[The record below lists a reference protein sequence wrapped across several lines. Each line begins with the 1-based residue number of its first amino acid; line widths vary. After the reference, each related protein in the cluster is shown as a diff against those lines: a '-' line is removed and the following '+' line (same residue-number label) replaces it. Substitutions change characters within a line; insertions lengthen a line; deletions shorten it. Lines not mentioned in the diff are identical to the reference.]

1 MLGDPQVSK
10 LPECIERAERARL
23 FPILAETSKEGRTLS
38 IFLATLG
45 AVRELRTNLLAQIG
59 QKLGST
65 AKLRTY
71 TEVVFK
77 CAKGEQNLGRPDGLL
92 VLDSWGRRWTAL
104 VEAKVG
110 KSEITQEQLER
121 YLELAKQNKMDA
133 VITIS
138 NQFSAVPHHHP
149 VRVSSRYKGIEL
161 YHFSWMHILTEAELL
176 TVNRDVDDD
185 DQAYMLREF
194 RRFIS
199 HESAGVQ
206 GFTDMPAAWP
216 EVVTKAKAG
225 GNLQAGQQVK
235 DVAEAWQQ
243 ESRDL
248 CLVLSRQLQRQVT
261 QRLSRAAL
269 ASPEARFQE
278 DVESLCNDH
287 RLQIGMDIPDAAG
300 PLNIVVDLRSR
311 TIRVSMNLKA
321 PADRLSSKARLNW
334 LLRQIPEDA
343 DENLHIRCYWPGRA
357 PATQFPIAVLRED
370 PAEIEDGKGKMQV
383 TSFEVVWL
391 ADLGRRFEQRRNFID
406 DLERAVPAFYEKVG
420 QRLKPWQAPPPKLK
434 EERAEPEDVT
444 PSAISH
450 GAEVDSLRE

>member
-1 MLGDPQVSK
+1 MSK
-10 LPECIERAERARL
+10 LPECIERADRARL

-59 QKLGST
+59 QRLGST

-71 TEVVFK
+71 TEVEFK
-77 CAKGEQNLGRPDGLL
+77 CAKGQANYGRPDGLF
-92 VLDSWGRRWTAL
+92 VLDMWGRRWTAL

-110 KSEITQEQLER
+110 KSIITQEQLER
-121 YLELAKQNKMDA
+121 YLELAKQNKLDA

-149 VRVSSRYKGIEL
+149 VRVASKYKGIGL

-176 TVNRDVDDD
+176 TVNREIEDD
-185 DQAYMLREF
+185 DQSYMLREF

-199 HESAGVQ
+199 HESAGIE
-206 GFTDMPAAWP
+206 GFNQMPAAWP
-216 EVVTKAKAG
+216 DVVAKAKAG
-225 GNLQAGQQVK
+225 GILQPSAELK
-235 DVAEAWQQ
+235 EVAEAWQQ

-248 CLVLSRQLQRQVT
+248 CLILSRQLQRQVS

-269 ASPEARFQE
+269 ANPEARFQE
-278 DVESLCNDH
+278 DVESLCKDH

-311 TIRVSMNLKA
+311 TVRISMNLKA

-334 LLRQIPEDA
+334 LLRQIPAEA
-343 DENLHIRCYWPGRA
+343 DENLHVRCYWPGRA
-357 PATQFPIAVLRED
+357 AATQFPIAALRD
-370 PAEIEDGKGKMQV
+370 DSGKIEEGKAKMQV
-383 TSFEVVWL
+383 TSFDVVWL
-391 ADLGRRFEQRRNFID
+391 ADLGRRFEQRSNFIS
-406 DLERAVPAFYEKVG
+406 DLERAVPAFYDAVG
-420 QRLKPWQAPPPKLK
+420 QRLKGWQSPPPKLK
-434 EERAEPEDVT
+434 EDRAVPDDVT
-444 PSAISH
+444 PAAISQD
-450 GAEVDSLRE
+450 AEAGSME